1 MLKGV
6 IFDLDGTLIRLPVRY
21 DLLRDQLRRLFQSK
35 SDFFQLIPSIVDQAK
50 GDPTMVRTAFEL
62 ICVEELLGTT
72 KIVIIKGAL
81 DLLHQLKSDNKILG
95 LVTLQCRKAAR
106 HIINNVEMEGLFS
119 SILTRDESYDRHD
132 QIEKTLKSL
141 GLLPDETI
149 VIGDRLNDIEAAER
163 AGCKSILVG
172 RKPLENENVSV
183 SVERLDLLSHNPMI
197 WQKLQ
202 D

>member
-62 ICVEELLGTT
+62 ICVEELLGTS

-106 HIINNVEMEGLFS
+106 HIITNVEM
-119 SILTRDESYDRHD
+119 
-132 QIEKTLKSL
+132 
-141 GLLPDETI
+141 
-149 VIGDRLNDIEAAER
+149 
-163 AGCKSILVG
+163 
-172 RKPLENENVSV
+172 
-183 SVERLDLLSHNPMI
+183 
-197 WQKLQ
+197 
-202 D
+202 